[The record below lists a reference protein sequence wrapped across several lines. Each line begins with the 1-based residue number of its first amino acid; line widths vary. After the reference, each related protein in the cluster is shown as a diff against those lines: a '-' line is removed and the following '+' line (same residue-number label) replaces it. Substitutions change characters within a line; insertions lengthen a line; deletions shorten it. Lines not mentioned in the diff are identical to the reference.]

1 MGTYVIVVMVALVV
15 EVIANVRIVNTQNQK
30 KKSLWILIPTLVL
43 LYISMAGLDMLIS
56 FVDRITGG
64 GKNDTFKEDLAMSE
78 SSNKYDVVNDKGY
91 MGKYQFGDA
100 RLEDFKNANK
110 DYKFTKKEFLNDPS
124 LQEDV
129 FSWHVEDI
137 NNYIDSRG
145 LDKYIGTEIN
155 GVTITRDG
163 LIAGAH
169 LGGKTGLKNFLST
182 GKDKEDSYGTSISEY
197 ITKFSS

>member
-1 MGTYVIVVMVALVV
+1 MVALVV

>member
-1 MGTYVIVVMVALVV
+1 MVALVV
-15 EVIANVRIVNTQNQK
+15 EVNANVRIVNTQNLK

-56 FVDRITGG
+56 FVDKITGG

>member
-1 MGTYVIVVMVALVV
+1 
-15 EVIANVRIVNTQNQK
+15 
-30 KKSLWILIPTLVL
+30 
-43 LYISMAGLDMLIS
+43 MAGLDMLIS